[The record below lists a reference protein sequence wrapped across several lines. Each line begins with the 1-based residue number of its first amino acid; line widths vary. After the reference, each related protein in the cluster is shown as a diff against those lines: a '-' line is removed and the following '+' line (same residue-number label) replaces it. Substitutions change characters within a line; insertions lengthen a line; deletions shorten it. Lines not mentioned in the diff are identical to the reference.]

1 MKTIFEY
8 IKPQFKKLFW
18 GLSIKFI
25 GTSMDLCIPWILAY
39 MIDNII
45 SKKNIKEIY
54 LWGVLMIICSFIGVF
69 ANIYANRNAS
79 AVGRDVTNNIRND
92 LYKKVSM
99 LSSSQIDYFG
109 VNSLISRLTTDTN
122 NIHRTICVMQR
133 LGVRAPILLIG
144 GVIITLTLYPILT
157 FILILIMPFIAF
169 FIYFISK
176 RGVTLYM
183 NLQKSIDNLV
193 RVIRENIT
201 GVKIIKSLSKTDYE
215 RKRFDKVNKNVINN
229 DTTANIVM
237 SLNQP
242 IVNILFNCG
251 LVLVIV
257 VGAYRVQSKA
267 IQVGVIVAFLSYFT
281 IILTAMKSVTKL
293 FILYFKA
300 NASAIRISEI
310 LNIEDSLDINEE
322 DLNLKNTYKECNK
335 NDLDIDSIKENQK
348 IKNIHKESIYHIQ
361 FKNVTF
367 CYNKNIP
374 VVKNINFELKKGESL
389 GIIGAIGSGKTTIM
403 MLLMGFYKSDKG
415 QILINNV
422 DINDMKKSELRNMFG
437 SVFQNDYLFSKTI
450 YENIDFGRNLDGED
464 IVRAAKAAQE
474 MDFINQKEAKFD
486 ENISQSGNNLS
497 GGQKQRIFLSRAFA
511 GKPEILILDYAC
523 SALDFKTDRL
533 LRESLEKYYKN
544 TTKIIIESRIN
555 SIKNCTKIMV
565 LDKGNVVG
573 YGKHEDLIKSC
584 DIYSEIN
591 KIQNGDL

>member
-1 MKTIFEY
+1 
-8 IKPQFKKLFW
+8 
-18 GLSIKFI
+18 
-25 GTSMDLCIPWILAY
+25 MDLCIPWILAY
-39 MIDNII
+39 VIDNVIY
-45 SKKNIKEIY
+45 KKNIKEIY
-54 LWGVLMIICSFIGVF
+54 LWGILMIICAFIGVF

-79 AVGRDVTNNIRND
+79 AVGRDVTNNLRND
-92 LYKKVSM
+92 LYKKVSI

-109 VNSLISRLTTDTN
+109 INSLISRLTTDTN

-144 GVIITLTLYPILT
+144 GVIITVTLDPILT

-176 RGVTLYM
+176 TGVTLYM

-201 GVKIIKSLSKTDYE
+201 GVKVIKSLSKTDYE
-215 RKRFDKVNKNVINN
+215 RNRFDKVNKDVINN

-257 VGAYRVQSKA
+257 VGAYRVQSGA

-310 LNIEDSLDINEE
+310 LNIEDELDINEE
-322 DLNLKNTYKECNK
+322 DLNIKNIYKECNK
-335 NDLDIDSIKENQK
+335 QDLNIDS
-348 IKNIHKESIYHIQ
+348 KNIHQDNTYHIQ

-367 CYNKNIP
+367 SYNKNIP
-374 VVKNINFELKKGESL
+374 VIKNINFELNKGESL
-389 GIIGAIGSGKTTIM
+389 GIIGPIGSGKTTIM
-403 MLLMGFYKSDKG
+403 MLLMGFYKVDEG
-415 QILINNV
+415 QIFINGV
-422 DINDMKKSELRNMFG
+422 DINDIKKSKLRTMFG
-437 SVFQNDYLFSKTI
+437 AVFQNDYIFSKTI
-450 YENIDFGRNLDGED
+450 YENIDFSRNIDGEG
-464 IVRAAKAAQE
+464 IVRAAISAQA
-474 MDFINQKEAKFD
+474 MSFINQKQSKFY
-486 ENISQSGNNLS
+486 ESISQSGNNLS
-497 GGQKQRIFLSRAFA
+497 GGQKQRIFLARAFA
-511 GKPEILILDYAC
+511 GNPKILILDYAS

-533 LRESLEKYYKN
+533 LRKSLETDYKYV
-544 TTKIIIESRIN
+544 TKILIESRIN

-565 LDKGNVVG
+565 LDKGQVVG
-573 YGKHEDLIKSC
+573 YGNHEDLIKDC
-584 DIYSEIN
+584 DIYAEIN

>member
-1 MKTIFEY
+1 MKTIFKY

-54 LWGVLMIICSFIGVF
+54 LWGFLMIICSFIGVF

-144 GVIITLTLYPILT
+144 GVIITLTLDPILT

-201 GVKIIKSLSKTDYE
+201 GVKVIKSLSKTDYE

-251 LVLVIV
+251 LVLVIL
-257 VGAYRVQSKA
+257 VGAYRVQTKA

-310 LNIEDSLDINEE
+310 LNIEENLDIDEE

-335 NDLDIDSIKENQK
+335 KENQK
-348 IKNIHKESIYHIQ
+348 IENIHKESTYHIQ

-367 CYNKNIP
+367 SYNKNTP
-374 VVKNINFELKKGESL
+374 VIKNINFELKKGESL
-389 GIIGAIGSGKTTIM
+389 GIIGPIGSGKTTIM
-403 MLLMGFYKSDKG
+403 MLLMGFYKVDKG

-422 DINDMKKSELRNMFG
+422 DINYMKKSELRDMFG

-450 YENIDFGRNLDGED
+450 YENIDFGRNLDCED
-464 IVRAAKAAQE
+464 IVRAAKVAQA

-544 TTKIIIESRIN
+544 TTKILIESRIN